1 MFRFIII
8 GFVLACA
15 AAQFPYSIDEK
26 IKCVIEYYL
35 NEGSIGPYKIQKL
48 FYNRISMDL
57 RLWFGLEVGVVV
69 ELDHFSLMD
78 LYLLKHILIY

>member
-1 MFRFIII
+1 MCYDMLIIRALIYLFILSFFTLNIIFTGIIDTFLNHYAVKFSCKMFRFIII

-35 NEGSIGPYKIQKL
+35 NK
-48 FYNRISMDL
+48 
-57 RLWFGLEVGVVV
+57 V
-69 ELDHFSLMD
+69 
-78 LYLLKHILIY
+78 

>member
-26 IKCVIEYYL
+26 IKCLIEYYL
-35 NEGSIGPYKIQKL
+35 NQACATFFAGGPI
-48 FYNRISMDL
+48 
-57 RLWFGLEVGVVV
+57 
-69 ELDHFSLMD
+69 
-78 LYLLKHILIY
+78 

>member
-26 IKCVIEYYL
+26 IKCVIECYL
-35 NEGSIGPYKIQKL
+35 NEESIGLYQIQKL
-48 FYNRISMDL
+48 F
-57 RLWFGLEVGVVV
+57 
-69 ELDHFSLMD
+69 
-78 LYLLKHILIY
+78 

>member
-1 MFRFIII
+1 MYRFSKI

-35 NEGSIGPYKIQKL
+35 NEGSIGPYQIQKL
-48 FYNRISMDL
+48 F
-57 RLWFGLEVGVVV
+57 
-69 ELDHFSLMD
+69 
-78 LYLLKHILIY
+78 